1 VDDGTATVHTMA
13 PGWGFLHSHQC
24 EETVMDMIIGMLLI
38 AFAVYM
44 GAYEISKALNRIADI
59 ADKVNS

>member
-1 VDDGTATVHTMA
+1 
-13 PGWGFLHSHQC
+13 
-24 EETVMDMIIGMLLI
+24 MDMIIGMLLI

>member
-1 VDDGTATVHTMA
+1 MGNGASTIQSMDPD
-13 PGWGFLHSHQC
+13 WGFLLSHQC
-24 EETVMDMIIGMLLI
+24 EEAVMDMIVGMLLI

-59 ADKVNS
+59 ADKVNR

>member
-1 VDDGTATVHTMA
+1 
-13 PGWGFLHSHQC
+13 
-24 EETVMDMIIGMLLI
+24 MDMIIGMLLI

-59 ADKVNS
+59 ADKVNR